1 MRFLDLHLQAYGPFT
16 NRHLD
21 LSGGSAGLHV
31 VFGLNE
37 AGKSSALRAL
47 RALLYGVPERTEDD
61 FLHRKSELRIGGR
74 FQSAAGEELV
84 CYRKKGRKGTLLD
97 PGGKPIPEE
106 VLKGFL
112 SGVDEGLFEQLF
124 GIDHASLVSGGQA
137 LLAERGREAEALFG
151 TGLGSAAIHSVLER
165 LDAEAQSLFA
175 PRASKPLI
183 NTQLRQLE
191 ETERRLREVS
201 LSARRW
207 EEARRA
213 LGDAQKDLAEV
224 EAALAGATRRHGTL
238 ERIRRSLP
246 GLAKRAQILDRLSG
260 LGEVPALAEDFG
272 PRREEAET
280 KRRSATET
288 LQNARSRLERLTE
301 QAAATAVSEDL
312 LAEADPID
320 ALREQLGSHRK
331 AARDRPGL
339 AAKKGALEEQ
349 ARSRLAQVR
358 PGLAL
363 SDVGALRPLLGKR
376 RRVTELGGRGAALL
390 ATLEKTHNDLTE
402 NEAALAERRGK
413 LDGLPPLRPTEGL
426 EQAIEA
432 ARRVGDLDGTLDDT
446 QRRLLRH
453 DEECGR
459 DLAALGLWAGSLMD
473 LLSAPLPEEET
484 LRRYVDRFR
493 ALDESRRQIE
503 QRRAEAKA
511 RQHQTEESLRALH
524 LGGAVPTEA
533 ELHQARAHRSD
544 GWRLLRRHWLSGED
558 VDEEARAY
566 GGDAALPDAFERS
579 VTAADEIADRLR
591 REAQRVHEQ
600 AAARARLETCAR
612 EAAEAELALG
622 RLGGDCRVLEQSWAE
637 VWARCALVPLPPGEM
652 QPWLARVLRLREKAG
667 KGDDLRAQ
675 IDTLRAE
682 RERHLKALQSALTA
696 LGEPL
701 TEGSDPGAGPV
712 QGPEV
717 LTPILNQA
725 ESCLRALESRGNER
739 TVLES
744 TVAELDE
751 ATRRLGVKFQSAEK
765 DLADWRSQWT
775 GSMRDLGLPSDASPG
790 EASDSLETLLAITQ
804 LADEAAELGR
814 RIEGIDADAREFD
827 RAARG
832 LLGGLAPDLAD
843 KSLDEA
849 VPQFH
854 ARLTS
859 HRDARS
865 RLRGLRAEA
874 VQAEDEARRAEAA
887 IQATDQVLRE
897 LCQQAGCTAAEELEA
912 IEARFRKQRGLVEAL
927 RTVENELIEGGDGLG
942 IEALAAEA
950 GTVDRDAVVA
960 EQEALARRV
969 EGELKPRQKS
979 FLEGKVHAERDFT
992 AMAGGEE
999 ASALAE
1005 EAQQTL
1011 AALRSLV
1018 EQYVRLRLAGRVLRD
1033 EIERFRR
1040 EHRDPILARA
1050 TGYFATLTRGSFVAV
1065 ETDFDD
1071 EDQPVLVGVRPTG
1084 ERLRV
1089 EAMSTGTRDQ
1099 LYLALRLATLDHYLD
1114 GSEPLPFIV
1123 DDILVQFDHE
1133 RARAT
1138 LATLEDF
1145 SAKTQVILFTHQD
1158 GVAEQASR
1166 LPGAG
1171 TQVFVHELG

>member
-16 NRHLD
+16 DRHLD

-61 FLHRKSELRIGGR
+61 FLHRKAELRIGGR

-84 CYRKKGRKGTLLD
+84 CYRKKGRKDTLLD
-97 PGGKPIPEE
+97 SGGKPMAEE
-106 VLKGFL
+106 VLKGL
-112 SGVDEGLFEQLF
+112 LGGVDERLFKQLF

-151 TGLGSAAIHSVLER
+151 TGLGSTAIHSVLEQ

-175 PRASKPLI
+175 PRASKPAI
-183 NTQLRQLE
+183 NAQLRQLDDN
-191 ETERRLREVS
+191 ERRLREVS

-207 EEARRA
+207 EEARRT
-213 LGDAQKDLAEV
+213 LSDAQKDLAEV
-224 EAALAGATRRHGTL
+224 EAVLGEATRRRGTL

-246 GLAKRAQILDRLSG
+246 GLAKRAQIRDRLSG

-272 PRREEAET
+272 RRREEAVA
-280 KRRSATET
+280 KRRSAAEA
-288 LQNARSRLERLTE
+288 LQNARSRLERLAE
-301 QAAATAVSEDL
+301 HSAATEVSEEL
-312 LAEADPID
+312 LAEADAID

-331 AARDRPGL
+331 AARDRPSL
-339 AAKKGALEEQ
+339 AAKRVALEEQ
-349 ARSRLAQVR
+349 ARARLVRAR

-363 SDVGALRPLLGKR
+363 SDVDTLRPLLGKR

-390 ATLEKTHNDLTE
+390 ATLDKARNDRTE
-402 NEAALAERRGK
+402 NEAELAERRGK
-413 LDGLPPLRPTEGL
+413 LDGLPPVRRTEGL
-426 EQAIEA
+426 QRAIEA
-432 ARRVGDLDGTLDDT
+432 ARWVGDLDGTLDDT
-446 QRRLLRH
+446 RRHLLRH

-459 DLAALGLWAGSLMD
+459 DLASLGLWEGSLSD
-473 LLSAPLPEEET
+473 LLSAPLPQDET
-484 LRRYVDRFR
+484 LRRFADRFR
-493 ALDESRRQIE
+493 ALDESRRRIE
-503 QRRAEAKA
+503 QRRTDARA
-511 RQHQTEESLRALH
+511 RQHETEESLRALQ
-524 LGGAVPTEA
+524 LGGAVPSEG
-533 ELHQARAHRSD
+533 ELHQARTHRNN
-544 GWRLLRRHWLSGED
+544 GWGLLRRHWLGGED

-566 GGDAALPDAFERS
+566 GHGAALPAAYEGA
-579 VTAADEIADRLR
+579 VTVADEIADRLR

-637 VWARCALVPLPPGEM
+637 VWAPCALVPLPSGEM
-652 QPWLARVLRLREKAG
+652 LAWLARAERLREKAG
-667 KGDDLRAQ
+667 KGDELRAQ
-675 IDTLRAE
+675 IDGLLAE
-682 RERHLKALQSALTA
+682 REGHLQVLRSALTA

-701 TEGSDPGAGPV
+701 AEGSDPGSGP
-712 QGPEV
+712 GPAPEA
-717 LTPILNQA
+717 LTPILNRA
-725 ESCLRALESRGNER
+725 ESCLRALDSQASQRKA
-739 TVLES
+739 LE
-744 TVAELDE
+744 TNVAELDE
-751 ATRRLGVKFQSAEK
+751 AARRLGVRFQAAESE
-765 DLADWRSQWT
+765 LADWRSQWA
-775 GSMRDLGLPSDASPG
+775 GAMRELGLPGDASPG
-790 EASDSLETLLAITQ
+790 EASDALETLLAITQ
-804 LADEAAELGR
+804 MVDEAAELAR
-814 RIEGIDADAREFD
+814 RVEGIDTDAREFD

-832 LLGGLAPDLAD
+832 LLGRLAPDLVD
-843 KSLDEA
+843 KPLDEA
-849 VPQFH
+849 IPQLH

-865 RLRGLRAEA
+865 RLHELRA
-874 VQAEDEARRAEAA
+874 QAAQAGEEARRAEASILA
-887 IQATDQVLRE
+887 ADQVLRE
-897 LCQQAGCTAAEELEA
+897 LCQQAGCAAAEALEA
-912 IEARFRKQRGLVEAL
+912 IEARFREQRGLIEAL
-927 RTVENELIEGGDGLG
+927 RSVENELIEGGDGLG
-942 IEALAAEA
+942 IDALAAEA
-950 GTVDRDAVVA
+950 GSVDRDAVLA
-960 EQEALARRV
+960 ELEALARSV
-969 EGELKPRQKS
+969 EGELKPRQKTL
-979 FLEGKVHAERDFT
+979 LEGKVHAERDFT

-1005 EAQQTL
+1005 EAQQTV

-1040 EHRDPILARA
+1040 EHRDPILTRA
-1050 TGYFATLTRGSFVAV
+1050 SGYFATITRGSFAAV

-1071 EDQPVLVGVRPTG
+1071 ADQPILVSVRPTG

-1089 EAMSTGTRDQ
+1089 EAMSTGSRDQ

-1123 DDILVQFDHE
+1123 DDVLVQFDHE

-1138 LATLEDF
+1138 LATLEGF
-1145 SAKTQVILFTHQD
+1145 SAKTQVILFTHH
-1158 GVAEQASR
+1158 GRVAEQASR

-1171 TQVFVHELG
+1171 TQVFVQELG